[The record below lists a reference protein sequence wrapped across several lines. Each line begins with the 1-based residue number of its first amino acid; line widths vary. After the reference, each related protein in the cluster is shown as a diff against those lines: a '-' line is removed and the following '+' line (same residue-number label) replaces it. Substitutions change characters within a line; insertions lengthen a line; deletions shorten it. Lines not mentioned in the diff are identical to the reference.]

1 MYTYFGKGYKDIQ
14 AVIVY
19 CTLWHACVG
28 QRTIFDRWF
37 LGIKLRS
44 SGRKF
49 PTLGHF
55 NGLGIHFSDALLCR
69 PNWTVVSS

>member
-1 MYTYFGKGYKDIQ
+1 MYTYLGKGYKDIQ
-14 AVIVY
+14 ALIVY
-19 CTLWHACVG
+19 HAIWHVCVG
-28 QRTIFDRWF
+28 QRTICDRWF
-37 LGIKLRS
+37 LGIRLRS

-55 NGLGIHFSDALLCR
+55 NGLGIRFFDALLCI